1 MSQQPPEVIGR
12 DLGGYRIEAVLGRGG
27 MGVVYR
33 ATDVRLGRK
42 VALKVLPPEF
52 GNDETFRA
60 RFLRESRAAAAIDH
74 PGVIPVYEAGD
85 VGGQL
90 YIAMR
95 YVDGI
100 DLEGMLEAEGSLA
113 PERALALVAQLAAAL
128 DAAHEGGLVHRDVKP
143 SNALVAKGDHVYLC
157 DFGLTTGAADDV
169 KLTAS
174 GEVAGTALYMA
185 PETLRT
191 GRADARSDLY
201 SLGCVLFECLVGEPP
216 FTGRTPAA
224 VIFARLE
231 ESPPRVSE
239 RRGGLPH
246 ALDSV
251 LARALDKL
259 PEHRYASG
267 AELVAAVRAA
277 LAGRAPARPRR
288 RLADAAIDP
297 EHGSLTGQV
306 TLDGAPDAIAAGA
319 GAVWVTDRDRNVVS
333 RVDTDTR
340 TIRQTI
346 PVGHAPSAI
355 AVEPHGVWVANSQD
369 GTVSV
374 ISPRTSQVAQRISV
388 GRQVDGLGAAG
399 GAVWVASP
407 LDYAVVRLDPD
418 TGRREAKVI
427 LDRQPAKLA
436 CGDGVVWAS
445 SPSTGTVTKIS
456 ASTAKAS

>member
-1 MSQQPPEVIGR
+1 
-12 DLGGYRIEAVLGRGG
+12 

-33 ATDVRLGRK
+33 ATDARLGRK
-42 VALKVLPPEF
+42 VALKVLSPEF
-52 GNDETFRA
+52 GDDETFRA

-100 DLEGMLEAEGSLA
+100 DLERLLEAEGPFA

-128 DAAHEGGLVHRDVKP
+128 DAAHERGLVHRDVKP

-157 DFGLTTGAADDV
+157 DFGLTRQASDD

-174 GEVAGTALYMA
+174 GEVVAGTALYMA

-191 GRADARSDLY
+191 GHADAASDLY
-201 SLGCVLFECLVGEPP
+201 SLGCVLFECLAGKPP
-216 FTGRTPAA
+216 FTGPTQAA
-224 VIFARLE
+224 VIFGHLE
-231 ESPPRVSE
+231 ESPPRVTE
-239 RRGGLPH
+239 RRAGLPH

-251 LARALDKL
+251 LARALEKV
-259 PEHRYASG
+259 PEHRYPNG
-267 AELVAAVRAA
+267 VELVAAVRAA
-277 LAGRAPARPRR
+277 LAGRSPTRTRR
-288 RLADAAIDP
+288 RLALAAGAALAVAAAGAAALLAGSSGTPSLATIEGDAVGVIDP

-306 TLDGAPDAIAAGA
+306 ALDGAPDAIAAGA

-374 ISPRTSQVAQRISV
+374 DLAAHEPGRTADRCGPP
-388 GRQVDGLGAAG
+388 GRRALRRGRRGLGGQSAR
-399 GAVWVASP
+399 
-407 LDYAVVRLDPD
+407 VRRRAPGPGHRAPDGEGDP
-418 TGRREAKVI
+418 
-427 LDRQPAKLA
+427 RQPAGEAGLR
-436 CGDGVVWAS
+436 
-445 SPSTGTVTKIS
+445 
-456 ASTAKAS
+456 